1 MVLLNIRK
9 LITRLKP
16 VEQPRGFSLV
26 EILLAVGIFAL
37 FGTIMLSAFVYG
49 REGVKLAGDRARA
62 TELANGGIEVVRN
75 IANPNYS
82 NLSSFSNGT
91 NYYVNNVNN
100 RWQLTTTPQLVDN
113 KYTRIIN
120 FSDGPNGSRKVS
132 VTITWSQN
140 VVRSGSVNVNTYF
153 ANWRQPTSS
162 PIKSGLF
169 VYADGG
175 TSTDRMEYRQLLTTG
190 TWSGTEASVV
200 PDISTTTTNR
210 VPRSLKLYSAQ
221 TGSAKMMISRHY
233 DGTRQYMYAT
243 AWNGTSWQTP
253 QLLAQWTSSSALNS
267 GNYGGEYLADG
278 SFVAV
283 YSDGSN
289 IPKSRS
295 YNGAV
300 WGPEV
305 GLGAIGSSNNYITA
319 MMIRARPSSNDM
331 MVIFLTQD
339 SRVNTSLYSNSAW
352 SAYTQHTN
360 SSAGSGSL
368 LVDVDWS
375 NVNPNQA
382 VILYTNSSNDR
393 ALRAKTFTVSG
404 SSGSWGNE
412 MTSGNIS
419 SGQEIVSLR
428 QIARPNTANELVS
441 CAKSGNNPGSIY
453 CFELNPDTGFTTP
466 TSNVITNNTDY
477 GGQITF
483 DVAYKYE
490 NSNDGVIAYSDN
502 TRNGKLKIY
511 NSSLNSWTT
520 TPIALNNASSNI
532 GKTRIVGRPNSDE
545 TMVMV
550 SDSFRNLYSVVL
562 DGTSNT
568 LFTTPAGKA
577 WTNHLSTGP
586 TNDAVWFDFAWDN

>member
-1 MVLLNIRK
+1 MALLNIK
-9 LITRLKP
+9 KIVIRLKP
-16 VEQPRGFSLV
+16 LNQQHGFSLV

-62 TELANGGIEVVRN
+62 TEIANGGVEVVRN

-91 NYYVNNVNN
+91 NYYVNSVNN
-100 RWQLTTTPQLVDN
+100 QWQLTTTPQIIDN
-113 KYTRIIN
+113 KYTRVIN
-120 FSDGPNGSRKVS
+120 FSDGPNGSRKIS
-132 VTITWSQN
+132 VTVTWAQSL
-140 VVRSGSVNVNTYF
+140 VRSGSVNVNTYF

-175 TSTDRMEYRQLLTTG
+175 TTTDRMEYRQLLTTG
-190 TWSGTEASVV
+190 SWTAQTAI
-200 PDISTTTTNR
+200 PDVSTTSTNR

-233 DGTRQYMYAT
+233 DGSKQYMYAT

-267 GNYGGEYLADG
+267 GNYGGEFLADG

-289 IPKSRS
+289 VPKSRTF
-295 YNGAV
+295 NGAT

-305 GLGAIGSSNNYITA
+305 GLGAIGSSSNYITA
-319 MMIRARPSSNDM
+319 MMIRARPNSNDM
-331 MVIFLTQD
+331 MVVFLTSNYQ
-339 SRVNTSLYSNSAW
+339 VNTSFYSNSVW
-352 SAYTQHTN
+352 QPYTLQTN
-360 SSAGSGSL
+360 NSAGNGSL
-368 LVDVDWS
+368 LVDFDWS
-375 NVNPNQA
+375 SVNTNQG
-382 VILYTNSSNDR
+382 VVLYTNSSNDR
-393 ALRAKTFTVSG
+393 ALRAKTFTVNG
-404 SSGSWGNE
+404 STGSWGNE
-412 MTSGNIS
+412 MTSGNIG
-419 SGQEIVSLR
+419 SGQDIISLR

-441 CAKSGNNPGSIY
+441 CAKSYNNPGYIY
-453 CFELNPDTGFTTP
+453 CFELNPDSGFTTP
-466 TSNVITNNTDY
+466 SNNTITNNTDY

-483 DVAYKYE
+483 DVAYKYN

-502 TRNGKLKIY
+502 TRSGKLKIY
-511 NSSLNSWTT
+511 NSSVNSWTT
-520 TPIALNNASSNI
+520 TPISLPNASNDI

-550 SDSFRNLYSVVL
+550 SDTFRNLYSVVL
-562 DGTSNT
+562 DGTNNT
-568 LFTTPAGKA
+568 LFTTPSGKA

>member
-1 MVLLNIRK
+1 MVLSNISK
-9 LITRLKP
+9 RLFASNLGYDQK
-16 VEQPRGFSLV
+16 GFSLV

-37 FGTIMLSAFVYG
+37 FGTIMISAFIYG
-49 REGVKLAGDRARA
+49 REGVKLAGDRNRA
-62 TELANGGIEVVRN
+62 TDLANAGVEVVRN

-91 NYYVNNVNN
+91 NYYINSVNN
-100 RWQLTTTPQLVDN
+100 RWQLTTVPQTIDG
-113 KYTRIIN
+113 KYTRIVN

-132 VTITWSQN
+132 VTVNWVQN
-140 VVRSGSVNVNTYF
+140 QNRNGSVNVNTYF

-162 PIKSGLF
+162 PIKSGLL

-175 TSTDRMEYRQLLTTG
+175 TSTDRLEYRQLLTTG
-190 TWSGTEASVV
+190 SWTPETVM
-200 PDISTTTTNR
+200 PDVSTTTNNR

-221 TGSAKMMISRHY
+221 TGSAKMMLSRHY

-243 AWNGTSWQTP
+243 SWNGTSWLTP

-267 GNYGGEYLADG
+267 GNYGGEFLADG

-289 IPKSRS
+289 VPKSRTF
-295 YNGAV
+295 NGSN

-305 GLGAIGSSNNYITA
+305 GLGSIGSSNNYITA
-319 MMIRARPSSNDM
+319 MMIRARPNSNDM
-331 MVIFLTQD
+331 MVVFLTSNSQ
-339 SRVNTSLYSNSAW
+339 VNTSFYSNSTW
-352 SAYTQHTN
+352 SAYTLHTN
-360 SSAGSGSL
+360 SSAGNGSL
-368 LVDVDWS
+368 LVDFDWS
-375 NVNPNQA
+375 NVDPNA
-382 VILYTNSSNDR
+382 GVVLYTNSSNDR
-393 ALRAKTFTVSG
+393 ALRAQKFTVNG
-404 SSGSWGNE
+404 SSGSWGGV
-412 MTSGNIS
+412 MTSGNIN

-428 QIARPNTANELVS
+428 QIARPNSANELVS

-453 CFELNPDTGFTTP
+453 CFELNPDSGFTTP
-466 TSNVITNNTDY
+466 SNFIITNNTDY

-483 DVAYKYE
+483 DVAYKYD

-502 TRNGKLKIY
+502 TRSGKLKIY
-511 NSSLNSWTT
+511 NSSINNWTT
-520 TPIALNNASSNI
+520 SPISLNNASSNI

-562 DGTSNT
+562 DGATNT
-568 LFTTPAGKA
+568 LFTTPSGKA

>member
-1 MVLLNIRK
+1 MVLSNIKKTLFK
-9 LITRLKP
+9 LRLLSDYK
-16 VEQPRGFSLV
+16 GFSLV

-49 REGVKLAGDRARA
+49 REGVRLAGDRSRA

-75 IANPNYS
+75 IANPSYS

-91 NYYVNNVNN
+91 NYYITSVNN
-100 RWQLTTTPQLVDN
+100 RWQLTIIPQTIDN
-113 KYTRIIN
+113 KYTRIVN
-120 FSDGPNGSRKVS
+120 FSDGPNGSRKVT
-132 VTITWSQN
+132 VTVNWAQN
-140 VVRSGSVNVNTYF
+140 FTRSGTLSANTYF

-175 TSTDRMEYRQLLTTG
+175 TSTDRLEYRQLLTTG
-190 TWSGTEASVV
+190 SWTPETVM
-200 PDISTTTTNR
+200 PDVSTTSSNR

-221 TGSAKMMISRHY
+221 TGSAKMMLSRHY

-243 AWNGTSWQTP
+243 AWNGTSWATP
-253 QLLAQWTSSSALNS
+253 ELLAQWTSSSALNS
-267 GNYGGEYLADG
+267 GNYGGEFLADG

-289 IPKSRS
+289 VPKSRS
-295 YNGAV
+295 FNGAV
-300 WGPEV
+300 WGPQV

-319 MMIRARPSSNDM
+319 MMIRARPNSNDM
-331 MVIFLTQD
+331 MAVFLTSNYQ
-339 SRVNTSLYSNSAW
+339 VNTSFYTNSSW
-352 SAYTQHTN
+352 SAYTLHTN
-360 SSAGSGSL
+360 SSAGNGSL
-368 LVDVDWS
+368 LVDFDWS
-375 NVNPNQA
+375 NTNTNQG
-382 VILYTNSSNDR
+382 VVLYTNSSNDR
-393 ALRAKTFTVSG
+393 ALRAQTFTTNG
-404 SSGSWGNE
+404 GLGSWGPV
-412 MTSGNIS
+412 MTSGNIN
-419 SGQEIVSLR
+419 SGQEIISLR
-428 QIARPNTANELVS
+428 QIARPNNSNELIS
-441 CAKSGNNPGSIY
+441 CAKSYNSPGFIY

-466 TSNVITNNTDY
+466 INNIITNNTDY

-483 DVAYKYE
+483 DVAYKYD

-502 TRNGKLKIY
+502 TRSGKLKIY
-511 NSSLNSWTT
+511 NSSLNTWVSNA
-520 TPIALNNASSNI
+520 ISLNNASSNI

-562 DGTSNT
+562 DGTTNT
-568 LFTTPAGKA
+568 LFTSPSGKA

>member
-1 MVLLNIRK
+1 MALLNIK
-9 LITRLKP
+9 KIVIRLKP
-16 VEQPRGFSLV
+16 LNQQHGFSLV

-62 TELANGGIEVVRN
+62 TEIANGGVEVVRN

-91 NYYVNNVNN
+91 NYYVNSVNN
-100 RWQLTTTPQLVDN
+100 QWQLTTTPQIIDN
-113 KYTRIIN
+113 KYTRVIN
-120 FSDGPNGSRKVS
+120 FSDGPNGARKIS
-132 VTITWSQN
+132 VTVTWAQSL
-140 VVRSGSVNVNTYF
+140 VRSGSVNVNTYF

-175 TSTDRMEYRQLLTTG
+175 TTTDRMEYRQLLTTG
-190 TWSGTEASVV
+190 SWTAQTAI
-200 PDISTTTTNR
+200 PDVSTTSTNR

-233 DGTRQYMYAT
+233 DGSKQYMYAT

-267 GNYGGEYLADG
+267 GNYGGEFLADG

-289 IPKSRS
+289 VPKSRTF
-295 YNGAV
+295 NGAT

-305 GLGAIGSSNNYITA
+305 GLGVIGSSSNYITA
-319 MMIRARPSSNDM
+319 MMIRARPNSNDM
-331 MVIFLTQD
+331 MVVFLTSNYQ
-339 SRVNTSLYSNSAW
+339 VNTSFYSNSVW
-352 SAYTQHTN
+352 QPYTLQTN
-360 SSAGSGSL
+360 NSAGNGSL
-368 LVDVDWS
+368 LVDFDWS
-375 NVNPNQA
+375 SVNTNQG
-382 VILYTNSSNDR
+382 VVLYTNSSNDR
-393 ALRAKTFTVSG
+393 ALRAKTFTVNG
-404 SSGSWGNE
+404 STGSWGNE
-412 MTSGNIS
+412 MTSGNIG
-419 SGQEIVSLR
+419 SGQDIISLR

-441 CAKSGNNPGSIY
+441 CAKSYNNPGYIY
-453 CFELNPDTGFTTP
+453 CFELNPDSGFTTP
-466 TSNVITNNTDY
+466 SNNTITNNTDY

-483 DVAYKYE
+483 DVAYKYN

-502 TRNGKLKIY
+502 TRSGKLKIY
-511 NSSLNSWTT
+511 NSSVNSWTT
-520 TPIALNNASSNI
+520 TPISLPNASNDI

-545 TMVMV
+545 TMIMV
-550 SDSFRNLYSVVL
+550 SDTFRNLYSVVL
-562 DGTSNT
+562 DGTNNT
-568 LFTTPAGKA
+568 LFTTPSGKA

>member
-1 MVLLNIRK
+1 MALLNIK
-9 LITRLKP
+9 KIVIRLKP
-16 VEQPRGFSLV
+16 LNQQHGFSLV

-62 TELANGGIEVVRN
+62 TEIANGGVEVVRN

-91 NYYVNNVNN
+91 NYYVNSVNN
-100 RWQLTTTPQLVDN
+100 QWQLTTTPQIIDN
-113 KYTRIIN
+113 KYTRVIN
-120 FSDGPNGSRKVS
+120 FSDGPNGARKIS
-132 VTITWSQN
+132 VTVTWAQSL
-140 VVRSGSVNVNTYF
+140 VRSGSVNVNTYF

-175 TSTDRMEYRQLLTTG
+175 TTTDRMEYRQLLTTG
-190 TWSGTEASVV
+190 SWTAQTAI
-200 PDISTTTTNR
+200 PDVSTTSTNR

-233 DGTRQYMYAT
+233 DGSKQYMYAT
-243 AWNGTSWQTP
+243 AWNGTNWQTP

-267 GNYGGEYLADG
+267 GNYGGEFLADG

-289 IPKSRS
+289 VPKSRTF
-295 YNGAV
+295 NGAT

-305 GLGAIGSSNNYITA
+305 GLGAIGSSSNYITA
-319 MMIRARPSSNDM
+319 MMIRARPNSNDM
-331 MVIFLTQD
+331 MVVFLTSNYQ
-339 SRVNTSLYSNSAW
+339 VNTSFYSNSVW
-352 SAYTQHTN
+352 QPYTLQTN
-360 SSAGSGSL
+360 NSAGNGSL
-368 LVDVDWS
+368 LVDFDWS
-375 NVNPNQA
+375 SVNTNQG
-382 VILYTNSSNDR
+382 VVLYTNSSNDR
-393 ALRAKTFTVSG
+393 ALRAKTFTVNG
-404 SSGSWGNE
+404 STGSWGNE
-412 MTSGNIS
+412 MTSGNIG
-419 SGQEIVSLR
+419 SGQDIISLR

-441 CAKSGNNPGSIY
+441 CAKSYNNPGYIY
-453 CFELNPDTGFTTP
+453 CFELNPDSGFNTP
-466 TSNVITNNTDY
+466 SNNTITNNTDY

-483 DVAYKYE
+483 DVAYKYN

-502 TRNGKLKIY
+502 TRSGKLKIY
-511 NSSLNSWTT
+511 NSSVNSWTT
-520 TPIALNNASSNI
+520 TPISLPNASNDI

-550 SDSFRNLYSVVL
+550 SDTFRNLYSVVL
-562 DGTSNT
+562 DGTNNT
-568 LFTTPAGKA
+568 LFTTPSGKA

>member
-1 MVLLNIRK
+1 MVLSNIKKTLFKLSPLSDRK
-9 LITRLKP
+9 
-16 VEQPRGFSLV
+16 GFSLV

-49 REGVKLAGDRARA
+49 REGVRLAGDRSRA

-91 NYYVNNVNN
+91 NYYITSVNN
-100 RWQLTTTPQLVDN
+100 RWQLTTIPQTIDN
-113 KYTRIIN
+113 KYTRIVN
-120 FSDGPNGSRKVS
+120 FSNGPNGSRKVT
-132 VTITWSQN
+132 VTVNWAQN
-140 VVRSGSVNVNTYF
+140 FTRSGTLSANTYF

-175 TSTDRMEYRQLLTTG
+175 TSTDRLEYRQLLTTG
-190 TWSGTEASVV
+190 SWTPETAM
-200 PDISTTTTNR
+200 PDVSTTTSNR

-221 TGSAKMMISRHY
+221 TGSAKMMLSRHY

-243 AWNGTSWQTP
+243 AWNGTSWATP
-253 QLLAQWTSSSALNS
+253 ELLAQWTSSSALNS
-267 GNYGGEYLADG
+267 GNYGGEFLADG

-289 IPKSRS
+289 VPKSRS
-295 YNGAV
+295 FNGAV
-300 WGPEV
+300 WGPQV

-319 MMIRARPSSNDM
+319 MMIRARPNSNDM
-331 MVIFLTQD
+331 MVVFLTSNYQ
-339 SRVNTSLYSNSAW
+339 VNTSFYTNSSW
-352 SAYTQHTN
+352 SAYTLHTN
-360 SSAGSGSL
+360 SSAGNGSL
-368 LVDVDWS
+368 LVDFDWS
-375 NVNPNQA
+375 NTNTNQG
-382 VILYTNSSNDR
+382 VVLYTNSSNDR
-393 ALRAKTFTVSG
+393 ALRAQTFTTNG
-404 SSGSWGNE
+404 GAGSWGPV
-412 MTSGNIS
+412 MTSGNIN
-419 SGQEIVSLR
+419 SGQEIISLR
-428 QIARPNTANELVS
+428 QIARPNNSNELIS
-441 CAKSGNNPGSIY
+441 CAKSYNNPGYIY
-453 CFELNPDTGFTTP
+453 CFELNPDSGFTTP
-466 TSNVITNNTDY
+466 INNIITNNTDY

-483 DVAYKYE
+483 DVAYKYD

-502 TRNGKLKIY
+502 TRSGKLKLY
-511 NSSLNSWTT
+511 NSSLNTWVSNA
-520 TPIALNNASSNI
+520 ISLNNASSNI

-562 DGTSNT
+562 DGTTNT
-568 LFTTPAGKA
+568 LFTSPSGKA

>member
-1 MVLLNIRK
+1 MVLLNTKKRLLK
-9 LITRLKP
+9 LITLYDH
-16 VEQPRGFSLV
+16 RGFSLV

-49 REGVKLAGDRARA
+49 REGVRLAGDRSRA
-62 TELANGGIEVVRN
+62 TEIANGGLEVVRN

-91 NYYVNNVNN
+91 NYYIASVNN
-100 RWQLTTTPQLVDN
+100 RWQLTTIPQTIDN
-113 KYTRIIN
+113 KYTRIVN
-120 FSDGPNGSRKVS
+120 FSDGPNGSRKVT
-132 VTITWSQN
+132 VTVNWEQN
-140 VVRSGSVNVNTYF
+140 SNRTGTLSTNTYF

-175 TSTDRMEYRQLLTTG
+175 TSTDRLEYRQLLTTG
-190 TWSGTEASVV
+190 SWTPETVM
-200 PDISTTTTNR
+200 PDVSTTTSNR

-221 TGSAKMMISRHY
+221 TGSAKMMLSRHY

-243 AWNGTSWQTP
+243 AWNGTSWATP
-253 QLLAQWTSSSALNS
+253 ALLAQWTSSSALNS
-267 GNYGGEYLADG
+267 GNYGGEFLADG

-289 IPKSRS
+289 VPKSRS
-295 YNGAV
+295 FNGAA
-300 WGPEV
+300 WGPQV

-319 MMIRARPSSNDM
+319 MMIRARPNSNDM
-331 MVIFLTQD
+331 MVVFLTSNYQ
-339 SRVNTSLYSNSAW
+339 VNTSFYTNSSW
-352 SAYTQHTN
+352 SGYTLHTN
-360 SSAGSGSL
+360 SSSGNGSL
-368 LVDVDWS
+368 LVDFDWS
-375 NVNPNQA
+375 NTNTNQG
-382 VILYTNSSNDR
+382 VVLYTNSSNDR
-393 ALRAKTFTVSG
+393 ALRAQTFTTNG
-404 SSGSWGNE
+404 GSGSWGPV
-412 MTSGNIS
+412 MTSGNIN
-419 SGQEIVSLR
+419 SGQEIISLR
-428 QIARPNTANELVS
+428 QIARPNSSNEFVS
-441 CAKSGNNPGSIY
+441 CAKSYNNPGYIY
-453 CFELNPDTGFTTP
+453 CFELNPDSGFTTP
-466 TSNVITNNTDY
+466 INNIITNNTDY

-483 DVAYKYE
+483 DVAYKYD

-502 TRNGKLKIY
+502 TRSGKLKIY
-511 NSSLNSWTT
+511 NSSLNTWATNAIS
-520 TPIALNNASSNI
+520 LNNASSNI

-562 DGTSNT
+562 DGTTNT
-568 LFTTPAGKA
+568 LFTSPSGKA

>member
-1 MVLLNIRK
+1 MVLLNIKK
-9 LITRLKP
+9 LLNRFRP
-16 VEQPRGFSLV
+16 NQQSQGFSLV
-26 EILLAVGIFAL
+26 EILLAVGVFAL

-49 REGVKLAGDRARA
+49 REGVRLAGDRARA

-82 NLSSFSNGT
+82 NLSSFVNGT
-91 NYYVNNVNN
+91 NYYVNFVNN
-100 RWQLTTTPQLVDN
+100 RWQLTTVPQTIDN

-132 VTITWSQN
+132 VTVNWAQN
-140 VVRSGSVNVNTYF
+140 LTRGGTVNVNTYF

-175 TSTDRMEYRQLLTTG
+175 TSTDRLEYRQLLTTG
-190 TWSGTEASVV
+190 SWTPETAM
-200 PDISTTTTNR
+200 PDVSTTTTNR

-221 TGSAKMMISRHY
+221 TGSAKMMLSRHY

-243 AWNGTSWQTP
+243 AWNGTSWVTP

-267 GNYGGEYLADG
+267 GNYGGEFLADG

-289 IPKSRS
+289 VPKSRVF
-295 YNGAV
+295 NGST

-305 GLGAIGSSNNYITA
+305 GIGAIGSSSNYITA
-319 MMIRARPSSNDM
+319 MMIRARPSSNDL
-331 MVIFLTQD
+331 MVVFLTRD
-339 SRVNTSLYSNSAW
+339 SKVNTSFYTNSSW
-352 SAYTQHTN
+352 NPYTLHTN
-360 SSAGSGSL
+360 SSAGNGSL
-368 LVDVDWS
+368 LVDFDWS
-375 NVNPNQA
+375 NINTNQG
-382 VILYTNSSNDR
+382 VVLFTTSSNDR
-393 ALRAKTFTVSG
+393 ALRAQTFTING
-404 SSGSWGNE
+404 GSGSWGPV
-412 MTSGNIS
+412 MTSGNIG
-419 SGQEIVSLR
+419 SGQEIISLR
-428 QIARPNTANELVS
+428 QIARPNNANELIS
-441 CAKSGNNPGSIY
+441 CAKSFNNPGYIY

-466 TSNVITNNTDY
+466 SNNVITNNTDY

-502 TRNGKLKIY
+502 TRSGKLKIY
-511 NSSLNSWTT
+511 NSSVNSWTT
-520 TPIALNNASSNI
+520 SPIALNNASSDI

-562 DGTSNT
+562 DGATNT
-568 LFTTPAGKA
+568 LFTSPSGKA

>member
-1 MVLLNIRK
+1 MVLLITNK
-9 LITRLKP
+9 LNNSLRSLEKQDP
-16 VEQPRGFSLV
+16 GFSLV

-49 REGVKLAGDRARA
+49 REGVKLAGDRSRA
-62 TELANGGIEVVRN
+62 TEIANAGVEVVRN

-91 NYYVNNVNN
+91 NYYVNSVNN
-100 RWQLTTTPQLVDN
+100 QWQLTTTPQTIDN
-113 KYTRIIN
+113 KYTRVIN
-120 FSDGPNGSRKVS
+120 FSDGPNGSRKIS
-132 VTITWSQN
+132 VTVTWAQN
-140 VVRSGSVNVNTYF
+140 LVRTGLVNVNTYF

-190 TWSGTEASVV
+190 SWTAQTAI
-200 PDISTTTTNR
+200 PDVSTTSTTR
-210 VPRSLKLYSAQ
+210 VPRSIMLYSAQ
-221 TGSAKMMISRHY
+221 TGSAKMMVSRHY
-233 DGTRQYMYAT
+233 DGTKQYMYAT

-267 GNYGGEYLADG
+267 GNYGGEFLADG

-289 IPKSRS
+289 IPKSRTLS
-295 YNGAV
+295 GTT

-305 GLGAIGSSNNYITA
+305 GLGAIGQSNNYITA
-319 MMIRARPSSNDM
+319 MMIRARPNSNDM
-331 MVIFLTQD
+331 MVVFLTSNYQ
-339 SRVNTSLYSNSAW
+339 VNTSFYTNSAW
-352 SAYTQHTN
+352 SPYTLQTNN
-360 SSAGSGSL
+360 SSGNGSL
-368 LVDVDWS
+368 LVDFDWS
-375 NVNPNQA
+375 NVNSNQG
-382 VILYTNSSNDR
+382 VVLYTNSNNDR

-404 SSGSWGNE
+404 NSGSWGNE
-412 MTSGNIS
+412 MTSGNIG

-428 QIARPNTANELVS
+428 QTARPNTANELVS
-441 CAKSGNNPGSIY
+441 CAKSHNNPGYIY
-453 CFELNPDTGFTTP
+453 CFELNPVTGFNTP
-466 TSNVITNNTDY
+466 SNNTITNNTDY

-483 DVAYKYE
+483 DVAYKYD

-502 TRNGKLKIY
+502 TRSGKLKIY
-511 NSSLNSWTT
+511 NSSTNSWTT
-520 TPIALNNASSNI
+520 SPISLPNASDDI

-550 SDSFRNLYSVVL
+550 SDAFRNLYSVVL
-562 DGTSNT
+562 NGTTNT
-568 LFTTPAGKA
+568 LFTTPSGKA

>member
-1 MVLLNIRK
+1 MVLLNIKK
-9 LITRLKP
+9 LPNSFRP
-16 VEQPRGFSLV
+16 NQQSRGFSLV
-26 EILLAVGIFAL
+26 EILLAVGVFAL

-49 REGVKLAGDRARA
+49 REGVRLAGDRARA
-62 TELANGGIEVVRN
+62 TELANGGVEVVRN

-82 NLSSFSNGT
+82 NLSSFVNGT
-91 NYYVNNVNN
+91 NYYVNSVNN
-100 RWQLTTTPQLVDN
+100 RWQLTTVPQTIDN

-132 VTITWSQN
+132 VTVNWAQN
-140 VVRSGSVNVNTYF
+140 FTRSGTVNVNTYF

-175 TSTDRMEYRQLLTTG
+175 TSTDRLEYRQLLTTG
-190 TWSGTEASVV
+190 SWTPETAM
-200 PDISTTTTNR
+200 PDVSTTTTNR

-221 TGSAKMMISRHY
+221 TGSAKMMLSRHY

-243 AWNGTSWQTP
+243 AWNGTSWVTP

-267 GNYGGEYLADG
+267 GNYGGEFLADG

-289 IPKSRS
+289 VPKSRAF
-295 YNGAV
+295 NGST

-305 GLGAIGSSNNYITA
+305 GIGAIGSSSNYITA
-319 MMIRARPSSNDM
+319 MMIRARPSSNDL
-331 MVIFLTQD
+331 MVVFLTRD
-339 SRVNTSLYSNSAW
+339 SKVNTSFYTNSSW
-352 SAYTQHTN
+352 NPYTLHTN
-360 SSAGSGSL
+360 SSAGNGSL
-368 LVDVDWS
+368 LVDFDWS
-375 NVNPNQA
+375 NINTNQG
-382 VILYTNSSNDR
+382 VVLFTTSSNDR
-393 ALRAKTFTVSG
+393 ALRAQTFTING
-404 SSGSWGNE
+404 GSGSWGPV
-412 MTSGNIS
+412 MTSGNIG
-419 SGQEIVSLR
+419 SGQEIISLR
-428 QIARPNTANELVS
+428 QIARPNNANELIS
-441 CAKSGNNPGSIY
+441 CAKSFNNPGYIY

-466 TSNVITNNTDY
+466 SNNVITNNTDY

-502 TRNGKLKIY
+502 TRSGKLKIY
-511 NSSLNSWTT
+511 NSSVNSWTT
-520 TPIALNNASSNI
+520 SPIALNNASSDI

-562 DGTSNT
+562 DGATNT
-568 LFTTPAGKA
+568 LFTSPSGKA

>member
-1 MVLLNIRK
+1 MALLNIK
-9 LITRLKP
+9 KIVIRLKP
-16 VEQPRGFSLV
+16 LNQQHGFSLV

-62 TELANGGIEVVRN
+62 TEIANGGVEVVRN

-91 NYYVNNVNN
+91 NYYVNSVNN
-100 RWQLTTTPQLVDN
+100 QWQLTTTPQIIDN
-113 KYTRIIN
+113 KYTRVIN
-120 FSDGPNGSRKVS
+120 FSDGPNGSRKIS
-132 VTITWSQN
+132 VTVTWAQSL
-140 VVRSGSVNVNTYF
+140 VRSGSVNVNTYF

-175 TSTDRMEYRQLLTTG
+175 TTTDRMEYRQLLTTG
-190 TWSGTEASVV
+190 SWTAQTAI
-200 PDISTTTTNR
+200 PDVSTTSTNR

-233 DGTRQYMYAT
+233 DGSKQYMYAT
-243 AWNGTSWQTP
+243 AWNGTNWQTP

-267 GNYGGEYLADG
+267 GNYGGEFLADG

-289 IPKSRS
+289 VPKSRTF
-295 YNGAV
+295 NGAT

-305 GLGAIGSSNNYITA
+305 GLGAIGSSSNYITA
-319 MMIRARPSSNDM
+319 MMIRARPNSNDM
-331 MVIFLTQD
+331 MVVFLTSNYQ
-339 SRVNTSLYSNSAW
+339 VNTSFYSNSVW
-352 SAYTQHTN
+352 QPYTLQTN
-360 SSAGSGSL
+360 NSAGNGSL
-368 LVDVDWS
+368 LVDFDWS
-375 NVNPNQA
+375 SVNTNQG
-382 VILYTNSSNDR
+382 VVLYTNSSNDR
-393 ALRAKTFTVSG
+393 ALRAKTFTVNG
-404 SSGSWGNE
+404 STGSWGNE
-412 MTSGNIS
+412 MTSGNIG
-419 SGQEIVSLR
+419 SGQDIISLR

-441 CAKSGNNPGSIY
+441 CAKSYKNPGYIY
-453 CFELNPDTGFTTP
+453 CFELNPDSGFTTP
-466 TSNVITNNTDY
+466 SNNTITNNTDY

-483 DVAYKYE
+483 DVAYKYN

-502 TRNGKLKIY
+502 TRSGKLKIY
-511 NSSLNSWTT
+511 NSSVNSWTT
-520 TPIALNNASSNI
+520 TPISLPNASNDI

-550 SDSFRNLYSVVL
+550 SDTFRNLYSVVL
-562 DGTSNT
+562 DGTNNT
-568 LFTTPAGKA
+568 LFTTPSGKA

>member
-1 MVLLNIRK
+1 MVLLNIK
-9 LITRLKP
+9 KTIIRLRSAD
-16 VEQPRGFSLV
+16 QQQGFSLV

-37 FGTIMLSAFVYG
+37 FGTVMLSAFVYG

-62 TELANGGIEVVRN
+62 TEIANGGVEVVRN

-82 NLSSFSNGT
+82 NLSAFSNGT
-91 NYYVNNVNN
+91 NYYVNSVNN
-100 RWQLTTTPQLVDN
+100 QWQLTTTPQIIDN
-113 KYTRIIN
+113 KYTRVIN

-132 VTITWSQN
+132 VTVTWAQN
-140 VVRSGSVNVNTYF
+140 LVRSGSVNVNTYF

-190 TWSGTEASVV
+190 SWTAQTAI
-200 PDISTTTTNR
+200 PDVSTTSTNR

-221 TGSAKMMISRHY
+221 TGSAKMMVSRHY

-243 AWNGTSWQTP
+243 AWNGTSWATP

-267 GNYGGEYLADG
+267 GNYGGEFLADG

-289 IPKSRS
+289 VPKSRAF
-295 YNGAV
+295 NGAT

-305 GLGAIGSSNNYITA
+305 GLGAIGSSTNYITA
-319 MMIRARPSSNDM
+319 MMIRARPNSNDM
-331 MVIFLTQD
+331 MVVFLTSD
-339 SRVNTSLYSNSAW
+339 YKVNTSFYTNSSW
-352 SAYTQHTN
+352 SPYTLHTN
-360 SSAGSGSL
+360 SSAGNGSL
-368 LVDVDWS
+368 LVDFDWS
-375 NVNPNQA
+375 TVNTSQG
-382 VILYTNSSNDR
+382 VVLYTNSSNDR

-404 SSGSWGNE
+404 NSGSWGNE
-412 MTSGNIS
+412 MTSGNIG
-419 SGQEIVSLR
+419 SGQEIISLR
-428 QIARPNTANELVS
+428 QTARPNTANELVS
-441 CAKSGNNPGSIY
+441 CAKSFNNPGYIY
-453 CFELNPDTGFTTP
+453 CFELSPVTGFTTP
-466 TSNVITNNTDY
+466 SSYTITNNTDY

-483 DVAYKYE
+483 DVAYKYS

-502 TRNGKLKIY
+502 TRSGKLKIY
-511 NSSLNSWTT
+511 NSSTNSWTT
-520 TPIALNNASSNI
+520 SPIALPNASDNI

-550 SDSFRNLYSVVL
+550 SDAFRNLYSVVL
-562 DGTSNT
+562 DGTTNT
-568 LFTTPAGKA
+568 LFTAPPGKA